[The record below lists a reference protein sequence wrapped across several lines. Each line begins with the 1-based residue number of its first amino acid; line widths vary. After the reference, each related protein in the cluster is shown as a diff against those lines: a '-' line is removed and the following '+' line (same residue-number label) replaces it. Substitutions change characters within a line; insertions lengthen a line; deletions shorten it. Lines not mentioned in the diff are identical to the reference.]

1 MRGEGATFAPFTFHC
16 STCNLQY
23 LSLRVSPRRPP
34 ARLQPA
40 HVAPGTHAHWRRKKR
55 PYVTRNVFR
64 PAHVAPGPPASGTPA
79 TGARRAWTSRLRR
92 ACDRCTSRLDL
103 PPPARLQPAHVAP
116 GPPAS
121 GAPATGARRAWHTRP
136 PARLQPTGNIQ
147 RNTRIATRMIAM
159 TRIIA
164 YSTRRSTSYS
174 VLSPFRVLSKPINAS
189 VRGWS
194 RKR

>member
-34 ARLQPA
+34 ARLRPA
-40 HVAPGTHAHWRRKKR
+40 HVAPGTHAHRRRKKR

-121 GAPATGARRAWHTRP
+121 GAPATSARRAWTSRLRHAYNRRTSRLDLPP
-136 PARLQPTGNIQ
+136 PARLQPAHVAPGTHASGAP
-147 RNTRIATRMIAM
+147 ATNRQC
-159 TRIIA
+159 
-164 YSTRRSTSYS
+164 ST
-174 VLSPFRVLSKPINAS
+174 
-189 VRGWS
+189 
-194 RKR
+194 